1 MVIRESEYNDD
12 FARANIFVN
21 SVTGSLGSY
30 SDVDWFTFNNP
41 YPTSLNVTF
50 TVNSKGSWKVDVYD
64 QNLQI
69 LSGRNIDATFS
80 YSVPAYSVGNY
91 AIRVQT
97 TLPNGVMYS
106 GGEYNIT
113 LERATYTVRSLATSY
128 DEGSSALFEVTR
140 TGNDN
145 NYSIYYKLSGS
156 GADDKDGL
164 IVGKIPTFVNNK
176 SVISVPLLNDGKTE
190 GNELLNLSLGM
201 YTGGVGSFVS
211 SYAPISGATA
221 SVLVIDTS
229 KEPVITK
236 EIHVLDVLVDK
247 GVLGPG
253 PIILKGLTQNIE
265 MNAGQVTKNSLV
277 YQGLSYDYNLID
289 SLITTIVK
297 DGEFSVEF
305 RKEITELVPAI
316 SILSYQNFVQLVG
329 VANIDEVLK
338 YIAGADGNYVL

>member
-50 TVNSKGSWKVDVYD
+50 TVNSKGIWSVQLYD

-69 LSGRNIDATFS
+69 LSGRNIDSSFA

-113 LERATYTVRSLATSY
+113 LERATYTVRSLASSY

-145 NYSIYYKLSGS
+145 NYSIYYKLSGP
-156 GADDKDGL
+156 GADEQDGL
-164 IVGKIPTFVNNK
+164 IFGKIPTFVNNK

-211 SYAPISGATA
+211 SYTPISGSTA

-229 KEPVITK
+229 REPVITK
-236 EIHVLDVLVDK
+236 ETHVLDVLVDK
-247 GVLGPG
+247 GVLGPD

-265 MNAGQVTKNSLV
+265 MNSGQITKNSLV
-277 YQGLSYDYNLID
+277 YQGLIYDYNLID
-289 SLITTIVK
+289 PLITTIVK

-305 RKEITELVPAI
+305 RKEISDLVPAVA
-316 SILSYQNFVQLVG
+316 SLSYQNFVKLVG
-329 VANIDEVLK
+329 VENIDEVLK
-338 YIAGADGNYVL
+338 YIAGADGSYVM